1 MRGVAQPV
9 ALALGG
15 MKRVLA
21 GMKGQRSFNI
31 YYLNI
36 SVDSWPTLHTSTVR
50 MTL

>member
-36 SVDSWPTLHTSTVR
+36 SVDGWPTLHTSTVR
-50 MTL
+50 MTP